1 VIKGIPQIKIPIKRS
16 ELTIEAVEP
25 YIDSI
30 FAQFEDN
37 AKKIRT
43 DYDVFCLNQNIL
55 SKHRKYQDSDANNMV
70 VIPNLRSSIE
80 WKVGYTIGN
89 PIKYAQTKDN
99 QTDDIEIINKHF
111 RSVSKNKVNEEE
123 ITWALVSGVGYT
135 FTQPKLQTVDPTE
148 EAPFD
153 IFCIDADRCAKIRSA
168 YLGEEELFDLIFT
181 TYEEIKADGTKQTVK
196 VLQFYF
202 PDAMYTYEW
211 RIGYPRW
218 QRVGEAEPRPVYKH
232 LPLTEKRA
240 NKDGIGI
247 VALGQDLAD
256 TMDMLISSGLDNV
269 EEIVNQF
276 FIYYNVNLG
285 QTPEEQSEKHRKAM
299 KNKAIVLNSQNKDAP
314 ARLETLSPKLDLS
327 QVVEL
332 YSLVNS
338 VFHAV
343 IGVPMEMSNTNSGGT
358 TKQGS
363 EVANGY
369 DNAYTRF
376 LKDTNYFISADYEQ
390 LKKIMWIEKNTP
402 QNPINNITT
411 FDIQIKYQPN
421 QIENVLAKAQA
432 FGTYIQFMP
441 PAMAL
446 RLVRASSDPEA
457 EGKEIEK
464 SAIYKA
470 YLESKQP
477 QKSQEATTPTDDA
490 DKASASAPDNTNN
503 GESL

>member
-1 VIKGIPQIKIPIKRS
+1 VKKGIPQIKIPIRTS

-30 FAQFEDN
+30 FSQFEEN
-37 AKKIRT
+37 AQKIRK
-43 DYDVFCLNQNIL
+43 DYDVFCLDQSIL
-55 SKHRKYQDSDANNMV
+55 SKHRKYEDSDANNMV
-70 VIPNLRSSIE
+70 VIPNIRSCIE
-80 WKVGYTIGN
+80 WKLGYTIGN

-99 QTDDIEIINKHF
+99 QTDDIEILNKHF

-135 FTQPKLQTVDPTE
+135 FTRPKTVDFDTNE

-153 IFCIDADRCAKIRSA
+153 IFCIEADRCAKIRSSF
-168 YLGEEELFDLIFT
+168 LGEQELFDLIYT
-181 TYEEIKADGTKQTVK
+181 TYEEISKEGTKNTVK
-196 VLQFYF
+196 VLEFYF
-202 PDAMYTYEW
+202 PKFMYQYEW
-211 RIGYPRW
+211 RIGYPKW
-218 QRVGEAEPRPVYKH
+218 KRVDIKARPLYKE
-232 LPLTEKRA
+232 LPLTEKRP
-240 NKDGIGI
+240 NKDGVGV

-285 QTPEEQSEKHRKAM
+285 KTPEEQSANHRKAM
-299 KNKAIVLNSQNKDAP
+299 KNKALVLNSQSKDAP
-314 ARLETLSPKLDLS
+314 AKLETLSPKLDLT
-327 QVVEL
+327 QVADL
-332 YSLVNS
+332 YNLVNA
-338 VFHAV
+338 VFHAI

-369 DNAYTRF
+369 DHAYTRF

-390 LKKIMWIEKNTP
+390 LRKIMWIEKNST
-402 QNPINNITT
+402 NNKINNIGTY
-411 FDIQIKYQPN
+411 DIQIKYQPN
-421 QIENVLAKAQA
+421 QIDNILAKAQA

-457 EGKEIEK
+457 EGKEIEE
-464 SAIYKA
+464 SEVYKA
-470 YLESKQP
+470 WLSSKQP
-477 QKSQEATTPTDDA
+477 KTESPSNE
-490 DKASASAPDNTNN
+490 TNN
-503 GESL
+503 NENLTEKS

>member
-1 VIKGIPQIKIPIKRS
+1 MKKGIPQIKIPIRPS

-30 FAQFEDN
+30 FAQFESN
-37 AKKIRT
+37 SAKIRK
-43 DYDVFCLNQNIL
+43 DYDVFCLNQSIL
-55 SKHRKYQDSDANNMV
+55 SKERKFQDSDANNMV
-70 VIPNLRSSIE
+70 VIPNIRSCIE
-80 WKVGYTIGN
+80 WKLGYTIGN

-99 QTDDIEIINKHF
+99 QTDDIEVLNKHF
-111 RSVSKNKVNEEE
+111 RSVSKSKINEEE
-123 ITWALVSGVGYT
+123 ITWAFVSGVGYT
-135 FTQPKLQTVDPTE
+135 FTQPKSYKVNTNE
-148 EAPFD
+148 EAPFE

-168 YLGEEELFDLIFT
+168 YLGDAELFDLIYT
-181 TYEEIKADGTKQTVK
+181 TYEEINTDGTKQTVK
-196 VLQFYF
+196 VLEFYF
-202 PDAMYTYEW
+202 PNYMYQYEW
-211 RIGYPRW
+211 RIGYPKWERTKTEER
-218 QRVGEAEPRPVYKH
+218 QYYKQ
-232 LPLTEKRA
+232 LPLTEKRP
-240 NKDGIGI
+240 NKDGVGI
-247 VALGQDLAD
+247 VALGEDLAD

-285 QTPEEQSEKHRKAM
+285 KTAEEQTQNHRKAM
-299 KNKAIVLNSQNKDAP
+299 KNKALVLNSTNKDTP
-314 ARLETLSPKLDLS
+314 AKLETLSPKLDLT
-327 QVVEL
+327 QIADL
-332 YSLVNS
+332 YNLVNS

-369 DNAYTRF
+369 DHAYTRF

-390 LKKIMWIEKNTP
+390 LRKIMWIEKATP
-402 QNPINNITT
+402 DNLINNITT

-421 QIENVLAKAQA
+421 QIDNILAKAQA

-457 EGKEIEK
+457 EGKEIED
-464 SAIYKA
+464 SEIYKA
-470 YLESKQP
+470 YLSSKKP
-477 QKSQEATTPTDDA
+477 KETSETSPV
-490 DKASASAPDNTNN
+490 TNN

>member
-1 VIKGIPQIKIPIKRS
+1 VKKGIPQIKIPIQPS

-30 FAQFEDN
+30 FAQFQDN
-37 AKKIRT
+37 AEKIRK
-43 DYDVFCLNQNIL
+43 DYDVFCLDQSIL
-55 SKHRKYQDSDANNMV
+55 SKERKYQDSDANNMV
-70 VIPNLRSSIE
+70 VIPNIRSCIE

-99 QTDDIEIINKHF
+99 QTDDIEILNKHF
-111 RSVSKNKVNEEE
+111 RSVGKNKVTEEE
-123 ITWALVSGVGYT
+123 ITWALATGVGYT
-135 FTQPKLQTVDPTE
+135 FTQPKSYKVDPNE
-148 EAPFD
+148 EAPFEVYA
-153 IFCIDADRCAKIRSA
+153 IDSDRCAKVRSA
-168 YLGEEELFDLIFT
+168 YLGDKELFDLLYT
-181 TYEEIKADGTKQTVK
+181 TYDEIDAKGNKETVK
-196 VLQFYF
+196 ILEFFF
-202 PDAMYTYEW
+202 PNTMYQYALNRNTNKWE
-211 RIGYPRW
+211 
-218 QRVGEAEPRPVYKH
+218 QKKAERRPLYKQ
-232 LPLTEKRA
+232 LPLTEKRP
-240 NKDGIGI
+240 NKDGIGV

-285 QTPEEQSEKHRKAM
+285 KTPEEQAEKHRKAM
-299 KNKAIVLNSQNKDAP
+299 KNKAIVLNTQNKDAP
-314 ARLETLSPKLDLS
+314 AKVDTLNPKLDLN
-327 QVVEL
+327 QVADL

-363 EVANGY
+363 EVSNGY

-376 LKDTNYFISADYEQ
+376 LKDTNYFTPADYEQ
-390 LKKIMWIEKNTP
+390 LRKIMWIEKNTP
-402 QNPINNITT
+402 NNRINNITT

-432 FGTYIQFMP
+432 FGTYIQYMP

-457 EGKEIEK
+457 EGKEIED
-464 SAIYKA
+464 SPIYKA
-470 YLESKQP
+470 YLASKQP
-477 QKSQEATTPTDDA
+477 KETQPEQPI
-490 DKASASAPDNTNN
+490 NN